1 MNTKI
6 WYGVLCGILVMC
18 VGLGIVYANAEGGQ
32 TNGAGSVSYIG
43 NGFAKLAGT
52 GSVDINATSG
62 GSLLVVKGHA
72 SVNATGGKCIATEK
86 NRCIETGEY
95 TLCENFTT
103 AVCRNFTTAHIVGK
117 NTKVFVKGNGTLSA
131 EGTGKI
137 LVGTIVKKDVRGGV
151 GSVSYEGKGFVK
163 IAGNGSIDISSV
175 TNATRVL
182 IVGGEVQTSMK
193 CKETGKG
200 HGKATFCSGVG
211 NIHVSGKNI
220 KVLGV
225 GKGTLSAKGTG
236 KITVVAISI
245 WEKHKEPNVTALQPV
260 LKLNKTASNY
270 SLHVGGGSVTYYY
283 NATNTGNASL
293 INISISDDKCSPVHC
308 PKNNL
313 TAGESMICNCTVT
326 INQTTTNIATAT
338 GNYSGTIVNASA
350 NATVI
355 VAALQPVLK
364 LNKTASN
371 YSLQVGGGNVTYTYV
386 VNNIG
391 NVNLTNITVSDD
403 KCSTINCSGI
413 TTLAIGQNITCN
425 CTMFINETT
434 TNIATATGNYSG
446 TIVNASANATVIVT
460 ALQPGIK
467 LNKTASNY
475 SLHVGGG
482 NVTYYYNVT
491 NTGNLNLANINVS
504 DDKCSPVS
512 CPKNTLTLGESMICT
527 CVANLTQNTM
537 NIANVTGTAPNGQ
550 VVSDSDN
557 KTVIVEERNRSAM
570 RTIGFWKHQFAVA
583 TGNNNGQA
591 QIDSATLQSYL
602 PTDVFGTKI
611 ETLQKGYD
619 VLWLKKA
626 TMEERAIQQCFATL
640 LNFENGAASNDTLV
654 DTNYD
659 KKPDMK
665 FSDAITAATSKFNGG
680 NYENAKNIC
689 DSINNMDE

>member
-245 WEKHKEPNVTALQPV
+245 WEKHKEPNVTALQP
-260 LKLNKTASNY
+260 
-270 SLHVGGGSVTYYY
+270 
-283 NATNTGNASL
+283 
-293 INISISDDKCSPVHC
+293 DD
-308 PKNNL
+308 L
-313 TAGESMICNCTVT
+313 
-326 INQTTTNIATAT
+326 
-338 GNYSGTIVNASA
+338 
-350 NATVI
+350 
-355 VAALQPVLK
+355 
-364 LNKTASN
+364 
-371 YSLQVGGGNVTYTYV
+371 
-386 VNNIG
+386 
-391 NVNLTNITVSDD
+391 
-403 KCSTINCSGI
+403 
-413 TTLAIGQNITCN
+413 
-425 CTMFINETT
+425 
-434 TNIATATGNYSG
+434 
-446 TIVNASANATVIVT
+446 
-460 ALQPGIK
+460 
-467 LNKTASNY
+467 
-475 SLHVGGG
+475 
-482 NVTYYYNVT
+482 
-491 NTGNLNLANINVS
+491 
-504 DDKCSPVS
+504 
-512 CPKNTLTLGESMICT
+512 
-527 CVANLTQNTM
+527 
-537 NIANVTGTAPNGQ
+537 
-550 VVSDSDN
+550 
-557 KTVIVEERNRSAM
+557 
-570 RTIGFWKHQFAVA
+570 
-583 TGNNNGQA
+583 
-591 QIDSATLQSYL
+591 
-602 PTDVFGTKI
+602 
-611 ETLQKGYD
+611 
-619 VLWLKKA
+619 
-626 TMEERAIQQCFATL
+626 
-640 LNFENGAASNDTLV
+640 
-654 DTNYD
+654 
-659 KKPDMK
+659 
-665 FSDAITAATSKFNGG
+665 
-680 NYENAKNIC
+680 
-689 DSINNMDE
+689 